1 MTKPTPCGEPGRE
14 TGARYEALLAHP
26 SDFEGWRAAARSALA
41 LGLPSDAIV
50 WRVAGEAGDL
60 LGAGIPL
67 PPAPDGR
74 GVRVPPAFVEAA
86 REAVQHRDGERFAL
100 LYTVLARIE
109 AGERRLMEISSDPQV
124 HRLHTLR
131 KAVRRDQHKMKAF
144 VRFRGHTGD
153 APDEV
158 AGTRRGASDIA
169 RAVAEAEGLIGN
181 APTPG
186 EGPDY
191 VAWFEPE
198 HHTLRDTAPFF
209 ARRFTQMRW
218 AILTP
223 DLSAFW
229 DGEALTFGAG
239 ATRADAPPDDAMEEA
254 WRAYYTAIF
263 NPARLKIDAMTSEMP
278 KKYWRNLPE
287 ARLIRPLI
295 QEAGRRTEAMIA
307 RGREAGLVGFET
319 YRPSM
324 SEPRRGV
331 EAEIGGRAQPASSV
345 PERTESSGVEGTQD
359 GSSIAEARSMDR
371 RHTQGDRSQD
381 DLFAGDADR
390 PADTDAITEEAR
402 VGEIQSLS
410 ALEAAA
416 KACTLCPLYAPATQ
430 TVFGEG
436 PPDAPLMFI
445 GEQPGDKEDIAG
457 RPFVGPAGR
466 VFDRALSDAGIDRAQ
481 VYVTNAVKHFKFV
494 PRGPRRIHQKPATPE
509 IKACNVWLQGEIAAV
524 RPAMVVALG
533 ATAGRAI
540 FGREIGV
547 MKSRG
552 TVFDMDED
560 LQAYVTVHPSFLLR
574 LPDEE
579 QKRMEYNR
587 FLADLRRI
595 ADAVPQARV
604 GA

>member
-1 MTKPTPCGEPGRE
+1 MTEPVPCGDPIPDSDV
-14 TGARYEALLAHP
+14 RYEARLAHP
-26 SDFEGWRAAARSALA
+26 SDFEGWRTAARSALA
-41 LGLPSDAIV
+41 LRLPPEAIV

-60 LGAGIPL
+60 LGAGASL
-67 PPAPDGR
+67 PPAPDGVR
-74 GVRVPPAFVEAA
+74 LRVPPAFVEAA

-100 LYTVLARIE
+100 LYALLARIE
-109 AGERRLMEISSDPQV
+109 AGERRLMEVSSDPQI

-144 VRFRGHTGD
+144 VRFRGRAADTSG
-153 APDEV
+153 AMGADE
-158 AGTRRGASDIA
+158 GASDIA
-169 RAVAEAEGLIGN
+169 RAVAEAEGVVGN
-181 APTPG
+181 APTSG

-198 HHTLRDTAPFF
+198 HHTLRDTALFF
-209 ARRFTQMRW
+209 VRRFTQMRW

-223 DLSAFW
+223 ELSAFW
-229 DGEALTFGAG
+229 DGETLTFGAG
-239 ATRADAPPDDAMEEA
+239 ATRDDAPPDDAMEDA

-278 KKYWRNLPE
+278 KKYWHNLPE

-295 QEAGRRTEAMIA
+295 QEAGRRTDEMIA

-319 YRPSM
+319 YRPS
-324 SEPRRGV
+324 SAEPRRGV
-331 EAEIGGRAQPASSV
+331 EAEIGGRTQPAASV
-345 PERTESSGVEGTQD
+345 PERTESSGVDGTQY
-359 GSSIAEARSMDR
+359 GSSIAEARGMDR
-371 RHTQGDRSQD
+371 RQTQGGRSQD
-381 DLFAGDADR
+381 DLFGSDADK
-390 PADTDAITEEAR
+390 PVDTDAIAEEAGA
-402 VGEIQSLS
+402 GEVQSLGT
-410 ALEAAA
+410 LEAAA

-466 VFDRALSDAGIDRAQ
+466 VFDRALSDAGIDRDR

-494 PRGPRRIHQKPATPE
+494 PRGPRRIHQKPGITE
-509 IKACNVWLQGEIAAV
+509 IKACNIWLQGEIAAV

-595 ADAVPQARV
+595 ADAVPQARM